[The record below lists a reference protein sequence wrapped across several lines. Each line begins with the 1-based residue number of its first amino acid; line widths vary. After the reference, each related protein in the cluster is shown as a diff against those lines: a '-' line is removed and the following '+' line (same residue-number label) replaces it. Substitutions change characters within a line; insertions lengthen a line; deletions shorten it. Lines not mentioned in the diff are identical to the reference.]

1 MALIEYE
8 WRGQTWQFDEADAP
22 ADAVPVESAAASEPV
37 SEDEPGEGAGQGE
50 EPGEGAGQGDEPG
63 EGAGQGDEPGEDE
76 KKGQT
81 KRAAARNKAARPSNK

>member
-22 ADAVPVESAAASEPV
+22 ADAVPVESAAVSEPV
-37 SEDEPGEGAGQGE
+37 SEDELGEGAGQGE
-50 EPGEGAGQGDEPG
+50 
-63 EGAGQGDEPGEDE
+63 EPGEDE